1 MKTKFKIFIHLGY
14 PKTGTTYLQN
24 YIFSN
29 LTNVNYIGIN
39 NKFDKDLFFIRKSI
53 LKDDDKKFQK
63 KISILRTIL
72 KKKLKKKYG
81 KYL

>member
-1 MKTKFKIFIHLGY
+1 MNSKFKIFIHLGY

-63 KISILRTIL
+63 KISVLRTIL
-72 KKKLKKKYG
+72 KKIKKKYG